1 MIDTFEIT
9 KLCFSEHMSSHL
21 IKMGSY
27 NILCDVP
34 LDMNEIL
41 EIRETIPKEIN
52 KTNVILDNN
61 NNNNDEYSSYN
72 SDNRHNDGYIN
83 ISNLETSPGLSKKL
97 LLNISYIPMK
107 IHIILISCVEGFMG
121 LPILCKYLDFRDT
134 HIICTK
140 PVFTFSMCAVECLQ
154 KQENYIPEWDDEKI
168 NIKNMDTSQIKNE
181 EYFHTKWNFKNSL
194 HLLSYKENVS
204 FKQYDEI
211 LNITLCS
218 SGHSLGSSNFFLSTD
233 YLNIFIVNKSSYNIK
248 RHTSSFDSSMLN
260 KCNFVIFTSFLL
272 SKQLQY
278 YVDQTDPHY
287 NSTSCSPQNNVDINH
302 NEANSNNNQ
311 TCDNNNNKKIF
322 DNNNKKK
329 TCDNNNKKIF
339 DNNNNNPCD
348 NNNNNPCDNN
358 NNNPCDNNNNNNNP
372 ICSNDQATHSPKSSN
387 TTQAHNMK
395 QLILQKIQIHIE
407 KSYKDSLNKICS
419 LVLKTIKNK
428 GCVLIP
434 VDLHFLYFI
443 ELIELIGVIISKHL
457 PKEEQVLIFSVLSN
471 IQDVIHQ
478 LNLFAEW
485 VEESRKKKCSKIL
498 NPQGPFS
505 IDIMIKNN
513 RLIIGN
519 NINDITKQF
528 RYPCVCFIH
537 DSSLRFFESSLLLEK
552 WANEQNN
559 TLILVD
565 PFYDP
570 IKVLYP
576 FKIYEKKI
584 NVHYCPLSWDLNEF
598 HIKDIIMSN
607 TKNVNV
613 TKDTSHKNIN
623 NNINNNINSNINSN
637 INNNINSNI
646 NNNINNDINN
656 NKSNSINN
664 NDTHVC
670 VYILPETSKHIFTD
684 IYQMSKNE
692 LPLAYQNVTIQKDNN
707 NYNNHNNHIDID
719 QDTFRNILFIQ
730 PFEKKQIAFD
740 KFENFNQ
747 KMIPVRFSPG
757 ETKKLERILK
767 KVDDFFCANI
777 KAHYTCSFIGD
788 YIDEDHIEEFK
799 VDELEGQNKYEI
811 INDEQHDISNEQQI
825 KLMVGSINVDVL
837 TSNLLHSG
845 YNKNDILV
853 EYQQNQEKDTDTNNN
868 VIWSITINSI
878 KSKIICHDQYDIE
891 VCTNNIEFRE
901 KVKEIFYKLVNHIIE

>member
-656 NKSNSINN
+656 NK
-664 NDTHVC
+664 
-670 VYILPETSKHIFTD
+670 
-684 IYQMSKNE
+684 
-692 LPLAYQNVTIQKDNN
+692 
-707 NYNNHNNHIDID
+707 
-719 QDTFRNILFIQ
+719 R
-730 PFEKKQIAFD
+730 
-740 KFENFNQ
+740 
-747 KMIPVRFSPG
+747 

-777 KAHYTCSFIGD
+777 KAQYTCSFIGD